1 MIERYSQRWIQGLER
16 RKTMLPY
23 SLVWCF
29 LGLGLAFLFFGWID
43 RVWEYYL
50 EGYFAVGTAVVLFIV
65 ETCWRRIVELKGFL
79 SEYVEAHRNLGAE
92 PAPSGR
98 GSSSKRSS
106 GS

>member
-50 EGYFAVGTAVVLFIV
+50 EGFFAVGTAVVLFIV
-65 ETCWRRIVELKGFL
+65 ETCWRRIVGTGSIGARVFFEAFERQL
-79 SEYVEAHRNLGAE
+79 SR
-92 PAPSGR
+92 R
-98 GSSSKRSS
+98 R
-106 GS
+106 